1 MAISRVQSTI
11 KQAVNAAPWTINY
24 ATQAT
29 AGGSLL
35 VLVLA
40 AWGTGSPASAVS
52 DPVNGAWTQLGG
64 TAAQT
69 NATLQIWYRLNAA
82 SLTTAQSVSVTSPGG
97 DKGGVLIEYSGVATS
112 SATDPASYTTTTGN
126 GTAAASTSVTTGSI
140 TTGTANDV
148 YIAGATGDGVATTWT
163 APTTPWGFVQQS
175 GDSTFIAIAT
185 EDRINNDAAGTF
197 SQTIAN
203 NVSENKAAK
212 IGAFVPPSGPLPP
225 VGIPVGTPTWD
236 FPHPPMRVA

>member
-1 MAISRVQSTI
+1 VAISRVQSTI
-11 KQAVNAAPWTINY
+11 KQAASASPWTMNY

-29 AGGSLL
+29 AAGSLL
-35 VLVLA
+35 VLMLA
-40 AWGTGSPASAVS
+40 AWGGGAAASAVS

-64 TAAQT
+64 TATQT
-69 NATLQIWYRLNAA
+69 NANLQIWYRLNAA
-82 SLTTAQSVSVTSPGG
+82 SLTTAQSVSVTSTGG
-97 DKGGVLIEYSGVATS
+97 DKGGVLIEYSGAATS

-126 GTAAASTSVTTGSI
+126 GTAAASTSVVTGSI

-148 YIAGATGDGVATTWT
+148 YIAGVAGDGVTSTWT
-163 APTTPWGFVQQS
+163 APSSPWGFVQQS
-175 GDSTFIAIAT
+175 GDATFISIAV

-225 VGIPVGTPTWD
+225 VGISPGTPTWG
-236 FPHPPMRVA
+236 FPHPPLSGA